1 MRSPLDRFL
10 SRSRASGL
18 SVPEEGPA
26 RLSRYIELLLALG
39 DRLSL
44 LSHADLKAG
53 RIVGRHFADAV
64 AGLLFAAPAQGARV
78 LDYGAGAGV
87 VGIPWAILR
96 PDLGLALLESRHRKT
111 AFLRRAVDELAL
123 RNVEVWEGRGEDPGD
138 RVGAFDLVTSR
149 GVTTDAET
157 LDAITALLA
166 PCGAALFF
174 KGPETSPETARV
186 LSADPRF
193 DAPREKAHLLGD
205 DKKRVY
211 LLAKLKP

>member
-10 SRSRASGL
+10 SRSRSSGL

-53 RIVGRHFADAV
+53 RIVGRHFADAA
-64 AGLLFAAPAQGARV
+64 AGLLFAAPAPGARV

-96 PDLGLALLESRHRKT
+96 PDLSVTLLEARHRKT
-111 AFLRRAVDELAL
+111 AFLRRVAGDLGL
-123 RNVEVWEGRGEDPGD
+123 RNVTVWEGRGEAPGD
-138 RVGAFDLVTSR
+138 RAGAFDLVTSR

-157 LDAITALLA
+157 LGAIVALLA
-166 PCGAALFF
+166 PGGAALFF
-174 KGPETSPETARV
+174 KGPETSPETARI
-186 LSADPRF
+186 LSAEPRF
-193 DAPREKAHLLGD
+193 GVPRETAHLLRD

-211 LLAKLKP
+211 LLAKLKE